1 MSELRH
7 DPLTD
12 RWVIISPE
20 RGARP
25 FDAFKNGA
33 YEDKKVDSCPFCPG
47 NEDKTPLPEI
57 FAILNNGQLRHSVSD
72 RSLIKPDWS
81 IRVIPNKYPA
91 LQPEAKL
98 KRKGM
103 GVFDKISGVGAHEIC
118 IESQDHGAEIPL
130 LPVNQIITV
139 LGVLKLRMK
148 DLEKDPRFGY
158 LSLFKNRGLDAGASL
173 EHPHWQLNALPITP
187 SEVSRELRSSE
198 DHFSEKERCLI
209 CDILSQEIESN
220 ERIVEVN
227 EAFVVLSPFASRF
240 AGELFIAPVP
250 DDSHNHSF
258 PDSDDFAIS
267 MLASILQRTL
277 LRLLRKYNDPSY
289 NIVLHTAPIF
299 RPTSRDAR
307 FLNIK
312 EDYHWHVHIFPR
324 IAKIAGFELGNDCFV
339 NTVPPEEI
347 ARLLREAAV

>member
-20 RGARP
+20 RSARP
-25 FDAFKNGA
+25 LDVFKNGA
-33 YEDKKVDSCPFCPG
+33 YEDKKVDPCPFCPG

-57 FAILNNGQLRHSVSD
+57 FSVLNNGESRQSVSD
-72 RSLIKPDWS
+72 RSLINSDWLT
-81 IRVIPNKYPA
+81 RVIPNKYPS
-91 LQPEAKL
+91 LKPEGKL
-98 KRKGM
+98 IRKGM

-118 IESQDHGAEIPL
+118 IESPDHNAEIPL
-130 LPVNQIITV
+130 LSVNQIITV
-139 LGVLKLRMK
+139 LGVLKMRMK
-148 DLEKDPRFGY
+148 DLEKDRRFNY
-158 LSLFKNRGLDAGASL
+158 LSLFKNKGADAGASL

-187 SEVSRELRSSE
+187 SEVSRELRSSY
-198 DHFSEKERCLI
+198 DHFDEKERCLI

-220 ERIVEVN
+220 ERVIEVN

-250 DDSHNHSF
+250 GDSHSHSF

-267 MLASILQRTL
+267 MLASILQRTM

-289 NIVLHTAPIF
+289 NVALHTAPIF
-299 RPTSRDAR
+299 RPASRDAR
-307 FLNIK
+307 LLTIK
-312 EDYHWHVHIFPR
+312 EDYHWHIHIFPR

-339 NTVPPEEI
+339 NTVPPEEV